1 MPLATPE
8 ASVFK
13 PLILLAYFCWRTR
26 IRTLDPLIK
35 SYLFFAYSPVFTG
48 EMFYKDFVN
57 CRENSRHGMFD
68 CKTSRYPFAL
78 HFPARTGNRAIQKS
92 ANKIIKEV
100 GSPRRSKNRTR
111 LKATPNENAIDMFQR
126 TKRLAKETLG

>member
-1 MPLATPE
+1 MAC
-8 ASVFK
+8 SIVK
-13 PLILLAYFCWRTR
+13 HRGSHLLYIFLRGQEIAQS
-26 IRTLDPLIK
+26 K
-35 SYLFFAYSPVFTG
+35 
-48 EMFYKDFVN
+48 
-57 CRENSRHGMFD
+57 
-68 CKTSRYPFAL
+68 
-78 HFPARTGNRAIQKS
+78 KS